1 MVAPKRRSI
10 SLPITLSS
18 VAVALTITLLVG
30 WTLVIARN
38 MDILRSTFVGN
49 VGLLVGGIISFVM
62 IITVL
67 VLFTVFLVREISEVR
82 RQTGFIDSVTHEL
95 KTPLASLRLAAE
107 TLARPEL
114 APDRREQLRVM
125 MLQDVSRL
133 VSLVDGILD
142 ASRLLGGRREA
153 GAIGEVVLGDL
164 VRALASE
171 TARRHHVPNEC
182 VTVEVDEDLLL
193 LADPTA
199 VRTIVLNLIDN
210 AIKYS
215 QSPPEIRVTARRTD
229 DGRWI
234 QLDVSDRGI
243 GIGKGDLKRI
253 FQRFYR
259 APEEAVR
266 ARHGTGLGLFVV
278 AALVKSLAGKID
290 ASSPGLGQGTT
301 IRVLFPDRS
310 KPTKQHA

>member
-1 MVAPKRRSI
+1 MVTPKRRSI
-10 SLPITLSS
+10 SLPIILSS

-30 WTLVIARN
+30 WTLVIAQN
-38 MDILRSTFVGN
+38 MDVLRDTFVGN
-49 VGLLVGGIISFVM
+49 VGLLVGGIISFGM

-67 VLFTVFLVREISEVR
+67 VMFTVFLVREIVEVR
-82 RQTGFIDSVTHEL
+82 RQTSFIDSVTHEL

-153 GAIGEVVLGDL
+153 GDIGEVALDEL
-164 VRALASE
+164 VRSVVSE
-171 TARRHHVPNEC
+171 VTRRHHVDEAC
-182 VTVEVDEDLLL
+182 VTLEIDEQLVLLV
-193 LADPTA
+193 DPTA
-199 VRTIVLNLIDN
+199 LRTIVSNLVDN

-215 QSPPEIRVTARRTD
+215 DAPPEIRVTAGRSD
-229 DGRWI
+229 DNRSI
-234 QLDVSDRGI
+234 QLEVSDRGI
-243 GIGKGDLKRI
+243 GISKGDLKRI

-259 APEEAVR
+259 VPEEAVR
-266 ARHGTGLGLFVV
+266 SRHGTGLGLFVV
-278 AALVKSLAGKID
+278 AALVKSVGGRID
-290 ASSPGLGQGTT
+290 ASSAGVGEGTT
-301 IRVLFPDRS
+301 IRVLFPDRN
-310 KPTKQHA
+310 TIT

>member
-18 VAVALTITLLVG
+18 VAVALTITMLVG
-30 WTLVIARN
+30 WTLVIASN
-38 MDILRSTFVGN
+38 MEALRDSVVGN
-49 VGLLVGGIISFVM
+49 INLLVGGIFSFGA

-67 VLFTVFLVREISEVR
+67 VMFTVFLVREISEVR
-82 RQTGFIDSVTHEL
+82 RQTSFIDSVTHEL

-153 GAIGEVVLGDL
+153 GDLREVEIAEL
-164 VRALASE
+164 VQQVAAE
-171 TARRHHVPNEC
+171 IIRRHHIPAEC
-182 VTVEVDEDLLL
+182 IRFELDEQLVLV
-193 LADPTA
+193 ADPTA
-199 VRTIVLNLIDN
+199 LRTIVSNLIDN

-215 QSPPEIRVTARRTD
+215 DGLPDIRVSAQRCA
-229 DGRWI
+229 DGRQI
-234 QLDVSDRGI
+234 ELAVHDRGI
-243 GIGKGDLKRI
+243 GIGKQDLKRI

-259 APEEAVR
+259 VPVEAVR

-278 AALVKSLAGKID
+278 AALVKGIGGKIE
-290 ASSPGLGQGTT
+290 ASSAGPGQGTT
-301 IRVLFPDRS
+301 VRVLLSER
-310 KPTKQHA
+310 AGA

>member
-10 SLPITLSS
+10 SLPIVLSS
-18 VAVALTITLLVG
+18 VAVALTLTLLVG
-30 WTLVIARN
+30 WTLVIAQN
-38 MDILRSTFVGN
+38 MDVLRDTFVGN
-49 VGLLVGGIISFVM
+49 VGLLVGGIVSFAM

-82 RQTGFIDSVTHEL
+82 RQTSFIDSVTHEL

-114 APDRREQLRVM
+114 EPDRREQLRVM

-153 GAIGEVVLGDL
+153 GYIGEVELAEL
-164 VRALASE
+164 VESVVAE
-171 TARRHHVPNEC
+171 TARRHHIQRDC
-182 VTVEVDEDLLL
+182 LIVDIDAQLVLV
-193 LADPTA
+193 ADPTA
-199 VRTIVLNLIDN
+199 LRTIVSNLIDN

-215 QSPPEIRVTARRTD
+215 DSPPDIHVSARRSD
-229 DGRWI
+229 DNRHVV
-234 QLDVSDRGI
+234 LAVRDRGI
-243 GIGKGDLKRI
+243 GIAKGDLKRI

-259 APEEAVR
+259 VPEEAVR

-278 AALVKSLAGKID
+278 AALVKGLGGKIE
-290 ASSPGLGQGTT
+290 ASSAGPGQGTT
-301 IRVLFPDRS
+301 IRVQFPERS
-310 KPTKQHA
+310 TIS